1 MLSQPALPHTFWA
14 EAVKTAV
21 HIINWSP
28 NIRLGRKVPEE
39 VWTGKPPSYQHLRVF
54 GGVAYVHIR
63 REERTKIEPKSQKC
77 IFLGYGDS
85 GEMGYRLWD
94 LENRK
99 IIRSKDVIFDET
111 CMYKEPVEPQEPTRV
126 IIDDDIHPGQLPEV
140 ENQPVQHE
148 NEPNNQAENDQPNVA
163 DDLPVPQIKQPNDG
177 GLEAGQ
183 PAEVLRRS
191 TRIRRPPAR
200 FDDFVMLTDCG
211 EPSCYKEAL

>member
-39 VWTGKPPSYQHLRVF
+39 VWTGKPPSYQHLQVF
-54 GGVAYVHIR
+54 GCVAYVHIR
-63 REERTKIEPKSQKC
+63 REERTKVEPKSQKC

-163 DDLPVPQIKQPNDG
+163 DDLPVP
-177 GLEAGQ
+177 
-183 PAEVLRRS
+183 
-191 TRIRRPPAR
+191 
-200 FDDFVMLTDCG
+200 
-211 EPSCYKEAL
+211 